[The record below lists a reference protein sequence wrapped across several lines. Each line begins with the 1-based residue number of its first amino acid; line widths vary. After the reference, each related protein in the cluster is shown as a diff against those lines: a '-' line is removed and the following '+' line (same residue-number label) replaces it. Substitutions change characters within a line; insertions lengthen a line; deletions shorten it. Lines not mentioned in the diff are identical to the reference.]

1 MFSSYSNFLS
11 LQEISLEFDADMR
24 SPAWKNAAVTNDI
37 QTIQG
42 CGLMSYGVL
51 QSYWHCLGPLQLLGQ
66 VAPSV
71 AQLISENPPRVMLHF
86 CNPNKGWYT
95 LEPLICGKLLEKVL
109 AFSVNGNL
117 ADVLR
122 RVHEFLSVHPMGE
135 IFIIGLEKDPPEV
148 GHCAPCRCQQGGILF
163 GCAHGHFSG
172 VIRIHVYVYPSNLK
186 QIVDV
191 VGFKIPEATPLTLNG
206 SVLYK
211 CRTWMNIYRSWLPD
225 HQKWWL
231 R

>member
-66 VAPSV
+66 VAPIV
-71 AQLISENPPRVMLHF
+71 AQLIDENLERVILHF

-95 LEPLICGKLLEKVL
+95 LEPLISGKLLEKVL

-122 RVHEFLSVHPMGE
+122 RVHEFLSKHRMGE

-148 GHCAPCRCQQGGILF
+148 GHCAPCLCHQGGILF
-163 GCAHGHFSG
+163 GCAHGIFRT
-172 VIRIHVYVYPSNLK
+172 VIRINVYVYPSNLK
-186 QIVDV
+186 QILDV
-191 VGFKIPEATPLTLNG
+191 KGFKIPEATPLTLNG
-206 SVLYK
+206 SVSCK
-211 CRTWMNIYRSWLPD
+211 CAPWMDICRSWCTD
-225 HQKWWL
+225 HQKGRL
-231 R
+231 G